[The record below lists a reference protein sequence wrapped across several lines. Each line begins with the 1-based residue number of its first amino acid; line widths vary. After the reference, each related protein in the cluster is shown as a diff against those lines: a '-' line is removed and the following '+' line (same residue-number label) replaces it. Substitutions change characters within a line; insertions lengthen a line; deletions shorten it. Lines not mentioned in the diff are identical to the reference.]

1 MDSPATTTS
10 YLANISSRLSEMR
23 EENRQA
29 GAALPRSPASP
40 SAGTTGEIECTL
52 EWEGSDELELVGEL
66 QRGGGAGPLTSRSRQ
81 VGGRVPH
88 ARLVWEAAEPGDY
101 LIWARPLAGRAAAA
115 ANFDATLVVSGEEP
129 REFRGTVEAGGEDV
143 LIFDFSVKHQHTPTS
158 PGYAS
163 PTASSRAREESV
175 RSLADDFE
183 PEPRDARIISS
194 RRIADEEPERVVSR
208 RYEDDGYSYRPA
220 RPTYQV
226 NPHCPAWPAA

>member
-66 QRGGGAGPLTSRSRQ
+66 IAGSWARARERGPCGAGALTSRSRQ

-143 LIFDFSVKHQHTPTS
+143 LIFDFSVKHAHRQPISTTMD
-158 PGYAS
+158 AV
-163 PTASSRAREESV
+163 AVRANLVPS
-175 RSLADDFE
+175 A
-183 PEPRDARIISS
+183 
-194 RRIADEEPERVVSR
+194 
-208 RYEDDGYSYRPA
+208 
-220 RPTYQV
+220 
-226 NPHCPAWPAA
+226 